1 MCLIAVNFDKN
12 IEEEKYPNKC
22 GGSVYL
28 DVFENSVWPSYV
40 TSSSYAFSGL
50 GTHTLYSRSLTL
62 NKIWIVWP
70 RHMWWLKKL
79 LPQGLLHFSKEFSL
93 FLPLR
98 ISKVRKLVLAT
109 ISLQGQSGKMLIKL
123 LDDPT
128 CGSKDCNKAYFIF
141 LGSSLPPKISE
152 QILSHSEKRKQRKV
166 SKNLSR
172 LEWIIGSTKT
182 RNVRILLIELC
193 QGLSSL
199 LYRMKQQVIRRA
211 KVDVSIRFFPT
222 HTANFLSR
230 SPFGKVEYHKHTT

>member
-1 MCLIAVNFDKN
+1 MFVLSFKEWTEQYPCNCLIAGNFSDEN
-12 IEEEKYPNKC
+12 IEEEKYPHKC

-28 DVFENSVWPSYV
+28 DVFKNSVWPSYV
-40 TSSSYAFSGL
+40 TSSSCAFSGL
-50 GTHTLYSRSLTL
+50 GTHTLYTRSQTL

-79 LPQGLLHFSKEFSL
+79 LPQSLLHFSKEFSL

-98 ISKVRKLVLAT
+98 ISKVRKLVLAI

-128 CGSKDCNKAYFIF
+128 CGSKDYNKAYFNF

-172 LEWIIGSTKT
+172 LEWIIGSTKA
-182 RNVRILLIELC
+182 RNVRTPYRVMPRLKLVVILDEATSDTESKSWRFDSI
-193 QGLSSL
+193 LSHS
-199 LYRMKQQVIRRA
+199 
-211 KVDVSIRFFPT
+211 S
-222 HTANFLSR
+222 
-230 SPFGKVEYHKHTT
+230 G